1 LRIKMPEYDGKVHI
15 FTGLYWG
22 FLVSHLGGYSTFLAG
37 TAWFLI
43 VTYYTQPTYQTIIN
57 TIASTFYD
65 RVIASSLEKII
76 DELASSGVT
85 DFITGAVLFVIT
97 ALKSILGGPKPREGS
112 AKSKASIFRS
122 SNTASRG
129 SHPVYGE
136 SLRDEPPASIDTTM
150 VSTILLR
157 VGASPEGTSPL
168 PVPQKLEAPT
178 DEVVESLVQD
188 LSISRTLEVPITP
201 RGTNPLGLSTEK
213 DGSRSPTSRGSQF
226 LRDEPPLA
234 KREEGSDH
242 TRQGLK
248 EVDVSTPPL
257 PPKLATSIDVPV
269 LRPPVPPVPPKIKIG
284 NLR

>member
-1 LRIKMPEYDGKVHI
+1 MPEYDGKVHI

-97 ALKSILGGPKPREGS
+97 ALKSILGGPKTREGG
-112 AKSKASIFRS
+112 AKSKASGAPTPRSLTSWNEGASIFRS
-122 SNTASRG
+122 SNN
-129 SHPVYGE
+129 
-136 SLRDEPPASIDTTM
+136 ASIDTTM
-150 VSTILLR
+150 VST
-157 VGASPEGTSPL
+157 TL
-168 PVPQKLEAPT
+168 PVPQKLEAPA
-178 DEVVESLVQD
+178 DEVVESVVQD
-188 LSISRTLEVPITP
+188 ISTTTSRTLEATITP
-201 RGTNPLGLSTEK
+201 RGTNPLGLLPE
-213 DGSRSPTSRGSQF
+213 GSWSPRS
-226 LRDEPPLA
+226 A
-234 KREEGSDH
+234 SDH

-248 EVDVSTPPL
+248 EVETSTPPL
-257 PPKLATSIDVPV
+257 PPKLETSIDVPV
-269 LRPPVPPVPPKIKIG
+269 LRPPVPPVPPKIKIA
-284 NLR
+284 NLK

>member
-1 LRIKMPEYDGKVHI
+1 MPEYDGKVHI

-97 ALKSILGGPKPREGS
+97 ALKSILGGPKPREGG

-122 SNTASRG
+122 SNTAS
-129 SHPVYGE
+129 
-136 SLRDEPPASIDTTM
+136 IDTTM
-150 VSTILLR
+150 VST
-157 VGASPEGTSPL
+157 VL

-178 DEVVESLVQD
+178 DEVVESVVQD
-188 LSISRTLEVPITP
+188 LSISTTLEVPITP
-201 RGTNPLGLSTEK
+201 IGTNPLGVSTEK
-213 DGSRSPTSRGSQF
+213 DVSRS
-226 LRDEPPLA
+226 PLA

-248 EVDVSTPPL
+248 EVDVSTHPL